1 MKFNEFKNTKLYCFI
16 SSKFAEF
23 IIFCSKINKLG
34 KWQFNLGQTFSILF
48 VSLFVALFSLIR
60 GNVSYGDDI
69 ARTVKGYG
77 LNVFSR
83 PSSEFLSHIVHTD
96 SFLADISPLTQ
107 LIAIAVIAISC
118 ILLLK
123 VISGKSKFSLWQ
135 IASVLPLG
143 INPFFLECLS
153 FKFDSPYMAVSVLA
167 SIIPVLLI
175 HNMLYFFCITF
186 ICVLIICT
194 TYQVSLGIFPMVLLF
209 TLLSKYIKGYS
220 ITTIL
225 KIVAVFA
232 LSFILSVLVFKFFI
246 MTPKIDGEVT
256 TSVAPLVD
264 LPSTFMDHMRKYFGL
279 VSSFTRRSWKN
290 LFFIVLTV
298 FFIVNVVNSKHS
310 KIITFIMSLCVVF
323 FSLSLTYGFYA
334 CLDKPL
340 FSARALY
347 GIGGFV
353 ACLFVYTTSYK
364 DLYISKVCSVILSW
378 SLIVFAAAYGNAI
391 VLQRD
396 YETFRIQEVINSVA
410 SIENKGNAFK
420 YKVEGNLGHA
430 PSISNLTQRYP
441 LISVLVPISFGQS
454 DSFLGILKFSE
465 YYGIKNMILDNS
477 IERNTSSLYFKETMY
492 HKIDVYKDNNG
503 VDVLLITLK

>member
-1 MKFNEFKNTKLYCFI
+1 M
-16 SSKFAEF
+16 
-23 IIFCSKINKLG
+23 
-34 KWQFNLGQTFSILF
+34 
-48 VSLFVALFSLIR
+48 
-60 GNVSYGDDI
+60 
-69 ARTVKGYG
+69 KGYG

-246 MTPKIDGEVT
+246 MTPEIDGEVT

-323 FSLSLTYGFYA
+323 FSLSYL
-334 CLDKPL
+334 
-340 FSARALY
+340 
-347 GIGGFV
+347 
-353 ACLFVYTTSYK
+353 
-364 DLYISKVCSVILSW
+364 W
-378 SLIVFAAAYGNAI
+378 
-391 VLQRD
+391 
-396 YETFRIQEVINSVA
+396 
-410 SIENKGNAFK
+410 
-420 YKVEGNLGHA
+420 
-430 PSISNLTQRYP
+430 
-441 LISVLVPISFGQS
+441 
-454 DSFLGILKFSE
+454 FLCML
-465 YYGIKNMILDNS
+465 
-477 IERNTSSLYFKETMY
+477 R
-492 HKIDVYKDNNG
+492 
-503 VDVLLITLK
+503 